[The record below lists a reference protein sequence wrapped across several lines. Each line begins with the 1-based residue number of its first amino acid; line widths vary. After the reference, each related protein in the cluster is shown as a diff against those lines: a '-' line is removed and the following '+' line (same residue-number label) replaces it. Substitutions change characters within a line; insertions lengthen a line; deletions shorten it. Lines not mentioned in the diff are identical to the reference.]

1 MKKKFEKIDINEEIR
16 NLHEVDE
23 EIRNLHE
30 VDEEIRNLH
39 EADEKIQNPN
49 EANEKNNLD
58 AIYDVIDDWKLVR
71 TKRKHKPDT
80 PFFRA
85 ILSDILCA
93 AVIIGALFAFF
104 WPAVVDGTSMEPTF
118 LSGDYLIISRI
129 SAWTSNLNRGD
140 FVACRIHDGER
151 NITIIKRLVAME
163 GDLVEVRDGRVYVNG
178 ELWYQHDDGI
188 VYIIED
194 KTLTLGEGEFFVIG
208 DNGAESL
215 DSRMIGVL
223 NSRQMIARVV
233 LRIFPFNRAA
243 SFY

>member
-1 MKKKFEKIDINEEIR
+1 MQNEFKKIDILEEI
-16 NLHEVDE
+16 HEPPE
-23 EIRNLHE
+23 LNGGEH
-30 VDEEIRNLH
+30 
-39 EADEKIQNPN
+39 P
-49 EANEKNNLD
+49 D

-71 TKRKHKPDT
+71 MKPKHKPEP
-80 PFFRA
+80 PFFRS
-85 ILSDILCA
+85 ILTDILCA
-93 AVIIGALFAFF
+93 AVIIAALFTFF

-178 ELWYQHDDGI
+178 EKWYQHDEGI
-188 VYIIED
+188 VYIIQD
-194 KTLTLGEGEFFVIG
+194 KTLVLGEGEFFVIG

-215 DSRMIGVL
+215 DSRMLGVL
-223 NSRQMIARVV
+223 DRQQMIARVV
-233 LRIFPFNRAA
+233 LRIYPFNRAA